1 MMRKEITMEN
11 KKIEELID
19 RFFEGLTSNREEKEL
34 YAFFA
39 QEDIPGYLQK
49 YKPVFA
55 YFEGGLQT
63 ENQIDFAPKISR
75 QPKRKR
81 IWIWTSVAASLLIL
95 IGLRV
100 FQPKDNQSF
109 DPYEGS
115 YIIRKGV
122 KITNPELIR
131 PEIERSLYHASMQEE
146 ISARMQDQFVIQAL
160 MYEQ

>member
-1 MMRKEITMEN
+1 MEN

-19 RFFEGLTSNREEKEL
+19 RFFEGLTSNEEEKAL

-39 QEDIPGYLQK
+39 QENIPEYLQE

-55 YFEGGLQT
+55 YFEKGIQA
-63 ENQIDFAPKISR
+63 ENQIDFTPEVSSEPK
-75 QPKRKR
+75 KKR
-81 IWIWTSVAASLLIL
+81 IWIWTSVAASLLL
-95 IGLRV
+95 VIGLRI
-100 FQPKDNQSF
+100 FHPDNNTPS

-122 KITNPELIR
+122 KITDPEIIR
-131 PEIERSLYHASMQEE
+131 PEIERSLYRVSMQEE
-146 ISARMQDQFVIQAL
+146 ISARMQNQFVNQVL

>member
-1 MMRKEITMEN
+1 MEN

-39 QEDIPGYLQK
+39 QENIPEYLRM

-55 YFEGGLQT
+55 YFETGVRDEKT
-63 ENQIDFAPKISR
+63 IDFTPKASS
-75 QPKRKR
+75 QPKKKR
-81 IWIWTSVAASLLIL
+81 IWIWISVAASLLLI
-95 IGLRV
+95 IGLRI
-100 FQPKDNQSF
+100 FHPEDKEHFN
-109 DPYEGS
+109 PYEGS

-122 KITNPELIR
+122 KITDPEIIR
-131 PEIERSLYHASMQEE
+131 PEIEWSLYRVSMQKE
-146 ISARMQDQFVIQAL
+146 ISARLSDQFEYQEL